1 MTSVRKLTT
10 EIEQQAVS
18 DSYGYYE
25 FADIEA
31 GKYKLEAKK
40 PNYMTCK
47 DLLELHEGEAAKVDF
62 SMREISL
69 ITTSTPVV
77 TPTLTLTPTPTATV
91 TLTPTAT
98 ATATLTPTVTPTPT
112 GTVTATAT
120 VTPTQTTTLTPTPT
134 ATPTPEKKC
143 RVLGTVTDRDGNPL
157 KDVSVRL
164 RELLTTIWR
173 ITKTDGYGFFEFS
186 EVEAG
191 KYEIEA
197 EKSSYMPYSDVFKLE
212 DGETKEIEIEM

>member
-1 MTSVRKLTT
+1 MTKVRKLTT
-10 EIEQQAVS
+10 EIEHQAVS

-47 DLLELHEGEAAKVDF
+47 EVLELHAGEAAKVDF
-62 SMREISL
+62 DMREISL

-91 TLTPTAT
+91 TLTPIPTATAT

-112 GTVTATAT
+112 GT

-143 RVLGTVTDRDGNPL
+143 RILGTVTDRDGNPL
-157 KDVSVRL
+157 KDVSVSL
-164 RELLTTIWR
+164 RKLLTTIWR
-173 ITKTDGYGFFEFS
+173 ITKTDEYGFFEFS

-197 EKSSYMPYSDVFKLE
+197 EKSSYMPYSDVFELE
-212 DGETKEIEIEM
+212 DGETKEVEIEM